1 MIRNS
6 RSTIFTE
13 FGSKAS
19 LKKKLRNLSL
29 SLRERTMTVLKL
41 TEGLGLNEVGV
52 KGLEEIGR
60 SSEQQQ

>member
-6 RSTIFTE
+6 RSTIFSK

-19 LKKKLRNLSL
+19 LNKLRNLSL
-29 SLRERTMTVLKL
+29 SLKKRTMTVLKSAEELGL
-41 TEGLGLNEVGV
+41 TEPGAKV
-52 KGLEEIGR
+52 LEDTGR